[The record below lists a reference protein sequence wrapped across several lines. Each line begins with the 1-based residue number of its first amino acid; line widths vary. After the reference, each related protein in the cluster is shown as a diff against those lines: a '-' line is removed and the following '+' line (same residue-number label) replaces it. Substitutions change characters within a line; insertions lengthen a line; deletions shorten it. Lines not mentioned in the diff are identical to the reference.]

1 MAITTQ
7 HDVYG
12 NEVDISI
19 NREIKS
25 KHTRKAGLGYPLIG
39 KFIKV
44 TGGDLQVNENQGSYF
59 RPAKGISLIKN
70 NLRQFLLCDK
80 GERIMRPNYGIS
92 IKRYLFEPLDEI
104 TFFLIKNEI
113 SKSLTVRILI

>member
-1 MAITTQ
+1 MLL
-7 HDVYG
+7 
-12 NEVDISI
+12 SI

-80 GERIMRPNYGIS
+80 GERIMRPI
-92 IKRYLFEPLDEI
+92 I
-104 TFFLIKNEI
+104 
-113 SKSLTVRILI
+113 